1 MCQIRNSYPLC
12 IQWTNE
18 QPKEQPKALITNSD
32 GHSPSLSIK
41 DANKQCRILNETT
54 GTAYKIIMLI
64 KFSPKRDRMRGEINE
79 NIEVSSDGDNEIFKK
94 VTTLSK
100 LSLTR

>member
-64 KFSPKRDRMRGEINE
+64 KFSQNA
-79 NIEVSSDGDNEIFKK
+79 IECVGRSTK
-94 VTTLSK
+94 TSK
-100 LSLTR
+100 YRVMVIMKFLRK